1 MFYHPTKFR
10 YLCGHKI
17 ANESDMKYE
26 RKIPIDLG
34 CGVSI
39 YQIMAGG
46 KWKPYLINCM
56 NRGLRR
62 PSQFLRVIPGV
73 SKRVLAQQLSEM
85 ERMGIVVRTVYPETL
100 PRTEY
105 ELSETGRSIIPIIR
119 MMDEWGLKH
128 NNLFDEMGKYKEPDR

>member
-62 PSQFLRVIPGV
+62 PSQFLRVIPGAT
-73 SKRVLAQQLSEM
+73 KRVLAQQLSEM
-85 ERMGIVVRTVYPETL
+85 ERMGIVLKTVYPET
-100 PRTEY
+100 PPHTEY
-105 ELSETGRSIIPIIR
+105 ELSEIGLSIIPIIK

-128 NNLFDEMGKYKEPDR
+128 NGLFDEMGKYKEMAC

>member
-1 MFYHPTKFR
+1 
-10 YLCGHKI
+10 
-17 ANESDMKYE
+17 MKYE

-34 CGVSI
+34 CGVNI

-62 PSQFLRVIPGV
+62 PSQFLRVIPGAT
-73 SKRVLAQQLSEM
+73 KRVLAQQLSEM
-85 ERMGIVVRTVYPETL
+85 ERMGIVLKTVYPET
-100 PRTEY
+100 PPHTEY
-105 ELSETGRSIIPIIR
+105 ELSEIGLSIIPIIK

-128 NNLFDEMGKYKEPDR
+128 NGLFDEMGKYKETAC